1 MKKTVII
8 FALSCIISL
17 PISAREDSITLPEKP
32 KRPEYVDYS
41 SLEKGFFGAVQ
52 LSPTLAMDKDDNKTA
67 IYQVDLIAGYR
78 FGEFFRLGAGVSPR
92 IGEMKNLPI
101 YVDLRGNFIS
111 QRSRMCVPYWSIDA
125 GYTLN
130 QGMYLAPTAGIRVG
144 GLRHDFVLGIGY
156 TFQGVQEASDL
167 NCAVLRLGYEF

>member
-1 MKKTVII
+1 MKKTAII
-8 FALSCIISL
+8 LAFLCIVSL
-17 PISAREDSITLPEKP
+17 PVFAQERNITLPEKP
-32 KRPEYVDYS
+32 NRPEYVDYS

-52 LSPTLAMDKDDNKTA
+52 LAPTLSFDRDGNKA
-67 IYQVDLIAGYR
+67 PIYQIDLIVGYR

-92 IGEMKNLPI
+92 INEMKNLPI
-101 YVDLRGNFIS
+101 YADFRGNFIS
-111 QRSRMCVPYWSIDA
+111 QRSRACVPYWSIDV

-130 QGMYLAPTAGIRVG
+130 QGMYLAPTAGIRIG

-156 TFQGVQEASDL
+156 FYQAVQAMPDL

>member
-1 MKKTVII
+1 MKKTAII
-8 FALSCIISL
+8 LAFLCIVSL
-17 PISAREDSITLPEKP
+17 PVFAQERNITLPEKP
-32 KRPEYVDYS
+32 NRPEYVDYS

-78 FGEFFRLGAGVSPR
+78 FGEFLRLGAGVSPR

-101 YVDLRGNFIS
+101 YVDLRGGFIS
-111 QRSRMCVPYWSIDA
+111 QRSRMCVPYWSIDV

-130 QGMYLAPTAGIRVG
+130 QGIYLAPTAGIRVG

-156 TFQGVQEASDL
+156 FFQGVQDASDF